1 MLALVIGGAASGKS
15 AYAESL
21 AGRLGNQKIY
31 IATMEPFGEEA
42 EIRIA
47 KHRNMRA
54 EKGFWSVDCY
64 RDLASLT
71 LPEQDVVLLECLTN
85 LLANECYGGD
95 PERIS
100 QGIDLL
106 RKQTK
111 HLVIVS
117 GDVFCDG
124 DRYSAETLDYIRL
137 LGELNRALAAKAD
150 VVVETVAGIAL
161 VQKGSER
168 LERLT

>member
-21 AGRLGNQKIY
+21 AGRLGNQKLY

-42 EIRIA
+42 KIRIE

-64 RDLASLT
+64 RNLASLT
-71 LPEQDVVLLECLTN
+71 LAEQEVILLECLTN

-95 PERIS
+95 PGRIL

-106 RKQTK
+106 RKQTT
-111 HLVIVS
+111 HLIVVS

-124 DRYSAETLDYIRL
+124 DCYSAETRDYIRR
-137 LGELNRALAAKAD
+137 LGELNRALAAKSE

-161 VQKGSER
+161 VQKGSEW
-168 LERLT
+168 LERFT